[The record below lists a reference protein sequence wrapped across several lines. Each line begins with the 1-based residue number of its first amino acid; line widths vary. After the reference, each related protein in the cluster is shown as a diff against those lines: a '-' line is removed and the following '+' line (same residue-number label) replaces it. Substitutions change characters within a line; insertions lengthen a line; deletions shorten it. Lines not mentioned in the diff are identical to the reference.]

1 MKIKTMAI
9 SGIIAALYVAVTLL
23 IAPLGFTA
31 HPISDFRDVQPSCR
45 VQ

>member
-23 IAPLGFTA
+23 IAPLGYTA
-31 HPISDFRDVQPSCR
+31 HPIPNSRDVQPSRR